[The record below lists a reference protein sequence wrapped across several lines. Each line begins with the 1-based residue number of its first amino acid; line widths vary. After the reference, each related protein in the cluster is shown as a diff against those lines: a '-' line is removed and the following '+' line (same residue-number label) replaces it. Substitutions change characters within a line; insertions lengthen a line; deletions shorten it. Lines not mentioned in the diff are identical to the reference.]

1 MGWIFHAGVL
11 ILIFMLLRFYEIV
24 NTSIYI
30 LQGYSRQNLPLVQKL
45 RFDFT
50 PRYYL
55 ILTFWEISIS
65 NCQLIKFRLTFF
77 ALFDIGLLRYWYQ
90 MKILNFERKSKCSH
104 RGMNTRGKNWL
115 LWKGLTVCCLICV
128 LCHNFWTNYDLD
140 LFSTSKWPSELQF
153 CERYL
158 SM

>member
-1 MGWIFHAGVL
+1 MNESLISTMGWIFHAGVL

-55 ILTFWEISIS
+55 ILTFWEICIS
-65 NCQLIKFRLTFF
+65 NCQLIKFRLTLF

-90 MKILNFERKSKCSH
+90 MKILNLKENQSVLIEEWILEAKTDCY
-104 RGMNTRGKNWL
+104 GKDWL
-115 LWKGLTVCCLICV
+115 KGSIFASVSL
-128 LCHNFWTNYDLD
+128 
-140 LFSTSKWPSELQF
+140 
-153 CERYL
+153 
-158 SM
+158 

>member
-1 MGWIFHAGVL
+1 MNESLISTMGWIFHAGVL

-90 MKILNFERKSKCSH
+90 MKILNLKENQSVLIEEWILEAKNDCYGKDWLFVASFAFCVITFEPI
-104 RGMNTRGKNWL
+104 M
-115 LWKGLTVCCLICV
+115 I
-128 LCHNFWTNYDLD
+128 
-140 LFSTSKWPSELQF
+140 
-153 CERYL
+153 
-158 SM
+158 

>member
-1 MGWIFHAGVL
+1 MNESLISTMGWIFHAGVL

-90 MKILNFERKSKCSH
+90 MKILNLKENQSVLIEEWILEAKNDCY
-104 RGMNTRGKNWL
+104 GKDWL
-115 LWKGLTVCCLICV
+115 LPHLRFV
-128 LCHNFWTNYDLD
+128 
-140 LFSTSKWPSELQF
+140 S
-153 CERYL
+153 
-158 SM
+158 